1 MVVYPTDFMES
12 NINMKNTTKN
22 PIANITETLVGNAKA
37 KQDTKPS
44 KVISMLGDSDT
55 LKYVAMYAEGIKAGD
70 DAVQMLND
78 AIEPFHKAKVKLC
91 KASEKS
97 SPLYAYSNKVRTM
110 FVDSCLAIGKTKSY
124 TEKMLY
130 PAFLRAVNSGKAV
143 TAINASQEKA
153 KAKAKGKSKGKQ
165 VAGIDILVTKVLE
178 HESFASLPDNLQYE
192 IRDYLESEGY
202 EITE

>member
-1 MVVYPTDFMES
+1 MQQVAEQLT
-12 NINMKNTTKN
+12 
-22 PIANITETLVGNAKA
+22 GNKKA
-37 KQDTKPS
+37 KQDKKPS
-44 KVISMLGDSDT
+44 KVISMLSDTDT
-55 LKYVAMYAEGIKAGD
+55 LKYVGMYAQGIKSGD

-78 AIEPFHKAKVKLC
+78 AITPFHKAKVKLC

-97 SPLYAYSNKVRTM
+97 SPLFEYSSKVRTM

-130 PAFLRAVNSGKAV
+130 PAFLRAVNNGKEV
-143 TAINASQEKA
+143 SQINASQEKA
-153 KAKAKGKSKGKQ
+153 KAKGGKGKQ
-165 VAGIDILVTKVLE
+165 DATIDNLVAKVLN
-178 HESFASLPDNLQYE
+178 HKSFDSLPDNLQYE

>member
-1 MVVYPTDFMES
+1 
-12 NINMKNTTKN
+12 MKNTKQN
-22 PIANITETLVGNAKA
+22 PMAQMTEQLTGNAKA
-37 KQDTKPS
+37 KQDKKPS
-44 KVISMLGDSDT
+44 KAISMLSDT
-55 LKYVAMYAEGIKAGD
+55 ATLECVAMYAQGIKSGD

-78 AIEPFHKAKVKLC
+78 AIAPFHKAKVKLC

-97 SPLYAYSNKVRTM
+97 SPLFAYSTKVRTM

-143 TAINASQEKA
+143 SQINASQEKA
-153 KAKAKGKSKGKQ
+153 KAKGGKGKQ
-165 VAGIDILVTKVLE
+165 DATIDNLVAKVLN
-178 HESFASLPDNLQYE
+178 HKGFDSLPDNLQYE

>member
-1 MVVYPTDFMES
+1 
-12 NINMKNTTKN
+12 MKNTKLN
-22 PIANITETLVGNAKA
+22 PMSDMANQLVGNTKA
-37 KQDTKPS
+37 KQDKKPS

-78 AIEPFHKAKVKLC
+78 AIAPFHKAKVKLC

-97 SPLYAYSNKVRTM
+97 SPLFAYSTKVRTM
-110 FVDSCLAIGKTKSY
+110 FIDSCLAVGKKKAY
-124 TEKMLY
+124 VEKMLY
-130 PAFLRAVNSGKAV
+130 PAFLRAVNSGKEV
-143 TAINASQEKA
+143 SQINASQEQG

-165 VAGIDILVTKVLE
+165 VTPIENMMVKVLE
-178 HESFASLPDNLQYE
+178 HDGFSSLPDNLQYE

>member
-1 MVVYPTDFMES
+1 
-12 NINMKNTTKN
+12 MKNTNQN
-22 PIANITETLVGNAKA
+22 PMAQMTEQLVGNKKA

-44 KVISMLGDSDT
+44 KTIVTLGDSDT

-153 KAKAKGKSKGKQ
+153 KAKGKSKGKQ
-165 VAGIDILVTKVLE
+165 VASIDILVTKVLE
-178 HESFASLPDNLQYE
+178 HDAFSSLPDNLQYE